1 MKIEQI
7 KELADPHAIVWD
19 GFDNAIIG
27 IDTDGKI
34 VYDTDKMESILV
46 NRDNM
51 TKEEAIE
58 YLQFNVY
65 CNYASEDL
73 NPIHVTI
80 LNNK

>member
-1 MKIEQI
+1 
-7 KELADPHAIVWD
+7 
-19 GFDNAIIG
+19 
-27 IDTDGKI
+27 
-34 VYDTDKMESILV
+34 MESILV
-46 NRDNM
+46 KRDNM

>member
-34 VYDTDKMESILV
+34 V
-46 NRDNM
+46 
-51 TKEEAIE
+51 
-58 YLQFNVY
+58 
-65 CNYASEDL
+65 
-73 NPIHVTI
+73 
-80 LNNK
+80 